1 MRRISSDL
9 LRSEKGSVAPT
20 VGLSLFALIAAGG
33 IAFDYSRLAA
43 MDTELQNAADQAA
56 LAAATQL
63 DGEVGATN
71 RAIAAA
77 QSLVLNQTRLAND
90 GGGVAI
96 LTGQPGTGVV
106 RVHFYSSKADAE
118 ADTNAFEATA
128 ANADTNAKF
137 VKVAVTERTAHYAL
151 TPI

>member
-1 MRRISSDL
+1 MNRSGWNL
-9 LRSEKGSVAPT
+9 LRNTDGAVAPT
-20 VGLSLFALIAAGG
+20 VALSLMGLIAAGG

-63 DGEVGATN
+63 DGEAGAAN

-90 GGGVAI
+90 GGGVAVQ
-96 LTGQPGTGVV
+96 TGQPGTGVV
-106 RVHFYSSKADAE
+106 RVHFYASKADAE
-118 ADTNAFEATA
+118 ADTNAF
-128 ANADTNAKF
+128 
-137 VKVAVTERTAHYAL
+137 
-151 TPI
+151 